1 MENFL
6 TWDILTTYASFISIV
21 FMTVEFIKDIK
32 FINKIP
38 TKYLSFT
45 IAFILIIITN
55 LVMNTFKYIDLVLY
69 FLSSISISL
78 GTIGLSKFDK

>member
-21 FMTVEFIKDIK
+21 FIIVEFIKDIK

-38 TKYLSFT
+38 TNF
-45 IAFILIIITN
+45 
-55 LVMNTFKYIDLVLY
+55 
-69 FLSSISISL
+69 
-78 GTIGLSKFDK
+78 

>member
-21 FMTVEFIKDIK
+21 FMIVEFIKDIK

-38 TKYLSFT
+38 TKYLNFT

-55 LVMNTFKYIDLVLY
+55 FVMNTFKCIDLVLY
-69 FLSSISISL
+69 FLSSISN
-78 GTIGLSKFDK
+78 

>member
-1 MENFL
+1 MEY
-6 TWDILTTYASFISIV
+6 LTTYASFISIV

-38 TKYLSFT
+38 TKYLNFT

-55 LVMNTFKYIDLVLY
+55 FVMNTFKCIDLVLY
-69 FLSSISISL
+69 FLSSISIGL
-78 GTIGLSKFDK
+78 GTIGLSKFD

>member
-21 FMTVEFIKDIK
+21 FMIV
-32 FINKIP
+32 
-38 TKYLSFT
+38 
-45 IAFILIIITN
+45 
-55 LVMNTFKYIDLVLY
+55 
-69 FLSSISISL
+69 SISL

>member
-1 MENFL
+1 M
-6 TWDILTTYASFISIV
+6 I
-21 FMTVEFIKDIK
+21 VEFIKDIK

-38 TKYLSFT
+38 KKYLNFT

-55 LVMNTFKYIDLVLY
+55 FVMNTFKYIDLVLY